1 MSFLAPS
8 LGVARGILEP
18 ASAARPPAHAAGHAP
33 VLTSDRTGGP
43 AANHDRPAGAP
54 SPHAASLTP
63 SSSGQ
68 ASQQGDPQR
77 SQHQQAQRQ
86 DQQQSQ
92 SRSLQSHLITAAT
105 LLPALPPPPPGGN
118 GDGDGG
124 EAAGP
129 QPLADVAAQPPEV
142 VLTLASFA
150 VTKLAYVRV
159 TRAFR
164 EWYERT
170 KGVDVRFRLTF
181 AASGVQARAVIDG
194 LPADIVALALPLD
207 LDKIVSAGLIRPD
220 WRSAYPAA
228 SVVCETTVAFV
239 VRQGNPKNIRTWE
252 DLTRAGVE
260 VVLANPKT
268 AGVARWIFLALWGA
282 KMKKGNAAA
291 LAYVQRVFE
300 NVVVQPRDAREASDV
315 FYKQKVG
322 DVLLTYENEVI
333 LTNEVYGDKALPYLV
348 PSYNIRIECPLALV
362 DKVVDARGPEVREA
376 ASEFCRFLFTP
387 AAQHEFARLGFRVN
401 PRTCKEVAAQQT
413 GLPPANLWQVDKE
426 LGGWAAAQK
435 KFFDA
440 GAILDDIQSAVG
452 KLRVE
457 QRKAAQAA
465 ARR

>member
-1 MSFLAPS
+1 MGEGCRVGP
-8 LGVARGILEP
+8 P
-18 ASAARPPAHAAGHAP
+18 RPFG
-33 VLTSDRTGGP
+33 LTSPLLHPRP
-43 AANHDRPAGAP
+43 ALRPAGAP

-181 AASGVQARAVIDG
+181 AASGVQ
-194 LPADIVALALPLD
+194 
-207 LDKIVSAGLIRPD
+207 
-220 WRSAYPAA
+220 
-228 SVVCETTVAFV
+228 VC
-239 VRQGNPKNIRTWE
+239 G
-252 DLTRAGVE
+252 
-260 VVLANPKT
+260 
-268 AGVARWIFLALWGA
+268 WGCL
-282 KMKKGNAAA
+282 GW
-291 LAYVQRVFE
+291 
-300 NVVVQPRDAREASDV
+300 
-315 FYKQKVG
+315 G
-322 DVLLTYENEVI
+322 
-333 LTNEVYGDKALPYLV
+333 G
-348 PSYNIRIECPLALV
+348 
-362 DKVVDARGPEVREA
+362 RG
-376 ASEFCRFLFTP
+376 
-387 AAQHEFARLGFRVN
+387 
-401 PRTCKEVAAQQT
+401 
-413 GLPPANLWQVDKE
+413 
-426 LGGWAAAQK
+426 
-435 KFFDA
+435 
-440 GAILDDIQSAVG
+440 AVG
-452 KLRVE
+452 LG
-457 QRKAAQAA
+457 
-465 ARR
+465 